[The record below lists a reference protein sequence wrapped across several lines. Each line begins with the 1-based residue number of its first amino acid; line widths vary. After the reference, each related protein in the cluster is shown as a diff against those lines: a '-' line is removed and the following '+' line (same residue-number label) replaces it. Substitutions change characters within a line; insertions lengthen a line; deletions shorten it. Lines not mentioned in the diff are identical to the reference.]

1 MFSNQLRN
9 LRLQNKM
16 SQKEL
21 AERLGV
27 SQQMVT
33 KYEAGKATPSP
44 YAITKLAAIFGVS
57 ADFLLGRTTEVYTNR
72 NPREEKLPSNVL
84 PMPKMV
90 KKPML
95 GDIAC
100 GEPILTVQNIEDYVD
115 VPEHIHCD
123 FVLRCKGDSMIEARI
138 FDGDYVYIQQQER
151 VEDGQIAAV
160 LVDDAGESE
169 ATLKRVYITEEE
181 IILMPENRL
190 YRPTTYRHEEMNRVR
205 IIGRAVAFTSLVR

>member
-57 ADFLLGRTTEVYTNR
+57 ADFLLERTTEEYTNR

-84 PMPKMV
+84 PMPTMV

-100 GEPILTVQNIEDYVD
+100 GEPILAVQNIEDYVD

-123 FVLRCKGDSMIEARI
+123 FVLRCKGDSMIDARI
-138 FDGDYVYIQQQER
+138 FDGDYVYIQQQDR

-169 ATLKRVYITEEE
+169 ATLKRVYITDEE
-181 IILMPENRL
+181 ITLMPDNRA
-190 YRPTTYRHEEMNRVR
+190 YRPKTYRHEEMNQVR
-205 IIGRAVAFTSLVR
+205 IIGRVVAFTSLVR

>member
-1 MFSNQLRN
+1 MN
-9 LRLQNKM
+9 L
-16 SQKEL
+16 KEL
-21 AERLGV
+21 RIAKKV
-27 SQQMVT
+27 SQQM
-33 KYEAGKATPSP
+33 
-44 YAITKLAAIFGVS
+44 LANHLNISRSTISMWETGSCQPDNNTLVKIAEYFDVS
-57 ADFLLGRTTEVYTNR
+57 VDFLLGRTMSDQANCDVIHSN
-72 NPREEKLPSNVL
+72 LPSNVL

-100 GEPILTVQNIEDYVD
+100 GEPILAVQNIEDYVD
-115 VPEHIHCD
+115 VPEHIRCD
-123 FVLRCKGDSMIEARI
+123 FVLRCKGDSMIDARI

-169 ATLKRVYITEEE
+169 ATLKRVYITDEE
-181 IILMPENRL
+181 ITLMPDNRA
-190 YRPTTYRHEEMNRVR
+190 YRPKTYRHEEMNQVR